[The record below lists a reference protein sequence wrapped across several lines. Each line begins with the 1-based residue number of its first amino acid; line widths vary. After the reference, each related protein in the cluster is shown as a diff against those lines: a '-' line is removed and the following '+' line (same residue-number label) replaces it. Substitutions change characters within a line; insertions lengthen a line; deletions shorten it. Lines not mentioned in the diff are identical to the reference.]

1 MMALKAGRF
10 ILKYEVIKMILF
22 ALGIFTDTF
31 LKQLRDK
38 KDYVIK
44 GIDNAAQAVSDLK
57 CANKDITFNDLADFY
72 LHVFESTVNTISTA
86 MSLTGLY
93 EMLAD
98 DDDLIMEI
106 THDKDL
112 IRFLSEHIGSIKDY
126 KTAREVV
133 SKWIK

>member
-1 MMALKAGRF
+1 
-10 ILKYEVIKMILF
+10 MILF
-22 ALGIFTDTF
+22 DLGIFTDTF

>member
-1 MMALKAGRF
+1 
-10 ILKYEVIKMILF
+10 MILF
-22 ALGIFTDTF
+22 DMGRFTSTF

-38 KDYVIK
+38 KDDVIK
-44 GIDNAAQAVSDLK
+44 GIDNALQAVLDLK
-57 CANKDITFNDLADFY
+57 SADKDITFNDLADYY
-72 LHVFESTVNTISTA
+72 LHDFESTVNTISTA

-112 IRFLSEHIGSIKDY
+112 IRFLSEHTGSIKGY
-126 KTAREVV
+126 KTARGVLSEWM
-133 SKWIK
+133 KK